1 MSIITDVYAREV
13 LDSRGNPTLEV
24 EVYTE
29 SGAFGRGMVPSG
41 ASTGEHE
48 AVELRDGDKS
58 RYLGLGTQKA
68 VDNVN
73 NIIAEAI
80 IGYDVRDQQAIDRA
94 MIALDGTPNK
104 GKLGANAI
112 LGVSIAVA
120 RAAADYLEVPL
131 YTYLGGFN
139 TKVLPT
145 PMMNI
150 INGGS
155 HSDAP
160 IAFQEFMIM
169 PVGAPTFKEGLRWGA
184 EVFHAL
190 KKILKERG
198 LVTAVGD
205 EGGFAPKFEGT
216 EDGVETI
223 LKAIEAAGYEAGENG
238 IMIGFDCA
246 SSEFY
251 DKERKVY
258 DYTKFEGEGAA
269 VRTSAEQVDYLEELV
284 NKYPIITIEDG
295 MDENDWDGWKVLTE
309 RLGKRVQLV
318 GDDFFVTNT
327 EYLAR
332 GIKENAANSILIKV
346 NQIGT
351 LTETFE
357 AIEMAKEAGYTAV
370 VSHRSGET
378 EDSTIADIAVA
389 TNAGQIKTGSL
400 SRTDRIAKYNQLLR
414 IEDQLG
420 EVAQYK
426 GIKSFYNLKKIG
438 GKTEI
443 GHS

>member
-80 IGYDVRDQQAIDRA
+80 IGFDVTQQQAIDRA
-94 MIALDGTPNK
+94 MIELDGTPNK

-139 TKVLPT
+139 TKLLPT

-160 IAFQEFMIM
+160 IAFQEFMIL
-169 PVGAPTFKEGLRWGA
+169 PVGAPSFKEGLRWGA

-190 KKILKERG
+190 KKILKSRG

-223 LKAIEAAGYEAGENG
+223 IAAIEAAGYEAGENG

-269 VRTSAEQVDYLEELV
+269 VRTSAEQIDYLEELV

-295 MDENDWDGWKVLTE
+295 MDENDWDGWKALTE

-327 EYLAR
+327 DYLAR
-332 GIKENAANSILIKV
+332 AIKENAANSILIKV

-426 GIKSFYNLKKIG
+426 GLQAFYNLKK
-438 GKTEI
+438 
-443 GHS
+443 

>member
-1 MSIITDVYAREV
+1 MPYITDVYAREV
-13 LDSRGNPTLEV
+13 LDSRGNPTIEV

-41 ASTGEHE
+41 ASTGEYE

-58 RYLGLGTQKA
+58 RYLGKGVSKA

-73 NIIAEAI
+73 NVIADALL
-80 IGYDVRDQQAIDRA
+80 GYDVLSQNAIDNL
-94 MIALDGTPNK
+94 MIELEGTPNN

-120 RAAADYLEVPL
+120 RAAADYLNVPL
-131 YTYLGGFN
+131 YKYLGGFN

-150 INGGS
+150 VNGGS

-160 IAFQEFMIM
+160 IGFQEFMIL
-169 PVGAPTFKEGLRWGA
+169 PVGAPGVKEALRWGA
-184 EVFHAL
+184 EIFHEL
-190 KKILKERG
+190 KSILHKRG

-205 EGGFAPKFEGT
+205 EGGFAPNFEGT

-223 LKAIEAAGYEAGENG
+223 LEAIKNVGLEPGKDVFL
-238 IMIGFDCA
+238 GFDCA
-246 SSEFY
+246 ASEFY
-251 DKERKVY
+251 EDGVY
-258 DYTKFEGEGAA
+258 DYTKFEGDKGAK
-269 VRTSAEQVDYLEELV
+269 RTSAQQVDYLEELV

-295 MDENDWDGWKVLTE
+295 MDENDWDGWKLLTD
-309 RLGKRVQLV
+309 RLGSKVQLV
-318 GDDFFVTNT
+318 GDDLFVTNT
-327 EYLAR
+327 AKLSE
-332 GIKENAANSILIKV
+332 GIEKGIGNSILIKV

-351 LTETFE
+351 LTETFD
-357 AIEMAKEAGYTAV
+357 AIEMAQKAGYTAV

-378 EDSTIADIAVA
+378 EDSTISDIAVA

-414 IEDQLG
+414 IEDELG
-420 EVAQYK
+420 EVARYD
-426 GIKSFYNLKKIG
+426 GLKSFYNL
-438 GKTEI
+438 GK
-443 GHS
+443 

>member
-1 MSIITDVYAREV
+1 MPFITDILAREV
-13 LDSRGNPTLEV
+13 LDSRGNPTIEV

-58 RYLGLGTQKA
+58 RYLGKGVLKA

-73 NIIAEAI
+73 NIISEAI
-80 IGYDVRDQQAIDRA
+80 LGFDVRDQMAIDKT
-94 MIALDGTPNK
+94 MIELDGTPNK

-120 RAAADYLEVPL
+120 RAAADYLDVPL
-131 YTYLGGFN
+131 YQYLGGFN

-160 IAFQEFMIM
+160 IAFQEFMIV
-169 PVGAPTFKEGLRWGA
+169 PVGAPSFKEALRMGA

-190 KKILKERG
+190 KSILHDRG
-198 LVTAVGD
+198 LETSVGD
-205 EGGFAPKFEGT
+205 EGGFAPRFEGT
-216 EDGVETI
+216 EDAVDTIVQAVE
-223 LKAIEAAGYEAGENG
+223 KAGYKIGDDVRL
-238 IMIGFDCA
+238 GFDCA
-246 SSEFY
+246 ASEFY
-251 DKERKVY
+251 ENGVY
-258 DYTKFEGEGAA
+258 NYAKFEGEGGA
-269 VRTSAEQVDYLEELV
+269 VRTSAEQVAFLEELV
-284 NKYPIITIEDG
+284 NKYPFIITIEDG
-295 MDENDWDGWKVLTE
+295 MDENDWDGWKLLTE
-309 RLGKRVQLV
+309 ALGDKVQLV
-318 GDDFFVTNT
+318 GDDLFVTNT
-327 EYLAR
+327 AKLSE
-332 GIKENAANSILIKV
+332 GIEKGIGNSILIKV

-357 AIEMAKEAGYTAV
+357 AIEMAKRAGYTAV

-378 EDSTIADIAVA
+378 EDATIADIAVA
-389 TNAGQIKTGSL
+389 TNAGQIKTGSM

-414 IEDQLG
+414 IEDELG
-420 EVAQYK
+420 VLAVYD
-426 GIKSFYNLKKIG
+426 GAKSFYNLKK
-438 GKTEI
+438 
-443 GHS
+443 

>member
-269 VRTSAEQVDYLEELV
+269 VRTSAEQIDYLEELV

-295 MDENDWDGWKVLTE
+295 MDENDWDGWKALTE

-426 GIKSFYNLKKIG
+426 GIKSFYNLKK
-438 GKTEI
+438 
-443 GHS
+443 